1 MHQAEQSM
9 LCLQSGTPAKH
20 MTSARA
26 GMVPKENVNANTG
39 NAPRSTGALRPR
51 PHAGDAA
58 MAELT
63 EQVTLYTAD
72 FCTPCISSGGCIHP
86 CCSLPRMVVRVD
98 FLHISRHAALHESQQ
113 KLYTASNIVQNRK
126 LTVSMAEPVQEMS
139 SSCVIADVL
148 PAVQAGKLKH

>member
-1 MHQAEQSM
+1 MHQTEQCM
-9 LCLQSGTPAKH
+9 PCLQSGTPAKH
-20 MTSARA
+20 MASVRA

-72 FCTPCISSGGCIHP
+72 FCTPCISSGRCIHP
-86 CCSLPRMVVRVD
+86 CCSLPRMVVR
-98 FLHISRHAALHESQQ
+98 LTLISCTSAVML
-113 KLYTASNIVQNRK
+113 L
-126 LTVSMAEPVQEMS
+126 SMS
-139 SSCVIADVL
+139 LSKSCIL
-148 PAVQAGKLKH
+148 LQILSKIGS

>member
-1 MHQAEQSM
+1 MLEAPRMHENKQCM

-20 MTSARA
+20 MASARA

-63 EQVTLYTAD
+63 EQVTRCIAD
-72 FCTPCISSGGCIHP
+72 ASLLQPDTHACQAYLDSSHKN
-86 CCSLPRMVVRVD
+86 
-98 FLHISRHAALHESQQ
+98 HHAALHESQHQ
-113 KLYTASNIVQNRK
+113 LYSAHARVQMLYCPCMRR
-126 LTVSMAEPVQEMS
+126 
-139 SSCVIADVL
+139 
-148 PAVQAGKLKH
+148 

>member
-1 MHQAEQSM
+1 MHQTEQRM

-20 MTSARA
+20 MASARA

-72 FCTPCISSGGCIHP
+72 FCTPCISSGRCIHP
-86 CCSLPRMVVRVD
+86 CCSLPRMVVR
-98 FLHISRHAALHESQQ
+98 LTLISCTSAVML
-113 KLYTASNIVQNRK
+113 L
-126 LTVSMAEPVQEMS
+126 SMS
-139 SSCVIADVL
+139 LSKSCIL
-148 PAVQAGKLKH
+148 LQILSKIGS